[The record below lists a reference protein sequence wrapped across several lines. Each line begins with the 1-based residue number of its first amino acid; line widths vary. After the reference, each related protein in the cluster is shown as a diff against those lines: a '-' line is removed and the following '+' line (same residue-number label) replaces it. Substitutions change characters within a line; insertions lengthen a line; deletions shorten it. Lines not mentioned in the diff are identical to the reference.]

1 MKLPDASVVPPPG
14 GTTVDTPRLRLLLV
28 TLAIAGMLLS
38 AYVFFLPYDT
48 IADEEEYL
56 SEVFSAAQGH
66 PSGWGIRHLLYPLLI
81 SPFVALASA
90 AGTPVESLALV
101 ARLVNWSMWWLGL
114 YAAFRIADRLFGREG
129 AWLAVVFIAFNWV
142 WMLASKRLMMDVPS
156 STWLLLALYFRIAP
170 QRSEGLLPLLA
181 GLSCAALAVA
191 TKFQMGPL
199 AVIYGL
205 WLFFERARAHQTRQ
219 ILIGTAFSL
228 LLVGGIGLVDYLT
241 YGRWFSSILEFQ
253 QYNLVDAQDFAT
265 KYGACEEPL
274 YYIKHAKDI
283 FSPFLIPLALPGLI
297 ICLGACR
304 RNGGGLLASS
314 TLAYVLII
322 HLICHKQARYLI
334 AILPEVSILAAGGLV
349 LALSYISTLA
359 RPALRHS
366 LITIASGGVALIIVA
381 LVPRNEL
388 KTIFGQQETCAD
400 FIYHTINELPKGS
413 KVALATPC
421 GAPTTFLK
429 DYEIHFGDLGFNSYT
444 RKAEIEKFT
453 KLIESIDAVFVDP
466 RNLLGETVR
475 TSWSRQGY
483 QTTHSALGNYVL
495 YRRQGLAKPAP

>member
-1 MKLPDASVVPPPG
+1 MKLPDTSDVRSPG
-14 GTTVDTPRLRLLLV
+14 GTTVDSPRLRLLLV
-28 TLAIAGMLLS
+28 ALAILGITLS

-90 AGTPVESLALV
+90 AGSPVESLALV

-142 WMLASKRLMMDVPS
+142 WMLSSKRLMMDVPS
-156 STWLLLALYFRIAP
+156 STWLLLALYFRITP
-170 QRSEGLLPLLA
+170 QRPEGLLPLLA
-181 GLSCAALAVA
+181 GLSCAALAAA

-205 WLFFERARAHQTRQ
+205 WLLFERARAHQIRQ
-219 ILIGTAFSL
+219 TLIAIAFSL
-228 LLVGGIGLVDYLT
+228 FLVGVIGLVDYLT
-241 YGRWFSSILEFQ
+241 YGRWFSSILEFR
-253 QYNLVDAQDFAT
+253 QYNLANAQDFAT

-274 YYIKHAKDI
+274 YYIKHAKEI
-283 FSPFLIPLALPGLI
+283 FSHFLIPLALPGLI

-304 RNGGGLLASS
+304 KNGGGLLASLV
-314 TLAYVLII
+314 LAYILII
-322 HLICHKQARYLI
+322 NLICHKQARYLI
-334 AILPEVSILAAGGLV
+334 TILPEVSILAAGGLA
-349 LALSYISTLA
+349 LALRYINTLA

-366 LITIASGGVALIIVA
+366 LITIASGGLALIIIT

-400 FIYHTINELPKGS
+400 FIYSTINELPKGS

-444 RKAEIEKFT
+444 HKAEIEKFA

-466 RNLLGETVR
+466 HNLLGETVR
-475 TSWSRQGY
+475 ASWSRQGY
-483 QTTHSALGNYVL
+483 ETTRSALGNYVL